1 MTRNTTS
8 TFSLPDRDGLEAR
21 FGVRVASMLGER
33 AQSTAPDISERLRF
47 AREQA
52 LSRAQAARRQ
62 VQAATAP
69 VVVSRGRSAALAS
82 PLGWWFKL
90 GSAAP
95 LALLVLGLAE
105 HRPRARQGADRRR
118 GRGGRRPAVGRPAA
132 GRVYGSGLRGV
143 PQDHPRVRDESWRV
157 PGIPA

>member
-1 MTRNTTS
+1 MTKNTTS

-33 AQSTAPDISERLRF
+33 AQSTAPDIGERLRF

-62 VQAATAP
+62 VQLATAP
-69 VVVSRGRSAALAS
+69 VLVSRGRSAALGS

-95 LALLVLGLAE
+95 LALLVLGLAGIA
-105 HRPRARQGADRRR
+105 HVHDKAQIA
-118 GRGGRRPAVGRPAA
+118 AVAEVDAA
-132 GRVYGSGLRGV
+132 LLSDDLPPDAYT
-143 PQDHPRVRDESWRV
+143 D
-157 PGIPA
+157 PGFAEYLKTTRE

>member
-1 MTRNTTS
+1 MTKTTNL
-8 TFSLPDRDGLEAR
+8 TFSPVPDRDGLEAR

-52 LSRAQAARRQ
+52 LSRAQAARRA
-62 VQAATAP
+62 QAATGP
-69 VVVSRGRSAALAS
+69 VVVGRGRAAMLAN

-95 LALLVLGLAE
+95 LALLVLGLAGIAHVHDKAQIAAVAE
-105 HRPRARQGADRRR
+105 VDAALLADDL
-118 GRGGRRPAVGRPAA
+118 PPAA
-132 GRVYGSGLRGV
+132 YT
-143 PQDHPRVRDESWRV
+143 D
-157 PGIPA
+157 PGFAEYLKTNRE

>member
-1 MTRNTTS
+1 MTKTTNL
-8 TFSLPDRDGLEAR
+8 TFSPVPDRDGLEAR

-52 LSRAQAARRQ
+52 LSRAQAARR
-62 VQAATAP
+62 VQAAAAP
-69 VVVSRGRSAALAS
+69 VVVGRGRAAVLAN

-95 LALLVLGLAE
+95 LALLVLGLAGIAHVHDKAQIAAVAE
-105 HRPRARQGADRRR
+105 VDAALLADDL
-118 GRGGRRPAVGRPAA
+118 PPAA
-132 GRVYGSGLRGV
+132 YT
-143 PQDHPRVRDESWRV
+143 D
-157 PGIPA
+157 PGFAEYLKTNRE

>member
-1 MTRNTTS
+1 MTKTTNL
-8 TFSLPDRDGLEAR
+8 TFSPVPDRDGLEAR

-52 LSRAQAARRQ
+52 LSRAQAARR
-62 VQAATAP
+62 VQTAVAP
-69 VVVSRGRSAALAS
+69 VVVGRGRAAVLAN

-95 LALLVLGLAE
+95 LALLVLGLAGIAHVHDKAQIAAVAE
-105 HRPRARQGADRRR
+105 VDAALLADDL
-118 GRGGRRPAVGRPAA
+118 PPAA
-132 GRVYGSGLRGV
+132 YT
-143 PQDHPRVRDESWRV
+143 D
-157 PGIPA
+157 PGFAEYLKTNRE

>member
-1 MTRNTTS
+1 MTKTTNL
-8 TFSLPDRDGLEAR
+8 TFSPVPDRDGLEAR

-52 LSRAQAARRQ
+52 LSRAQAARRA
-62 VQAATAP
+62 QAATAP
-69 VVVSRGRSAALAS
+69 VVVGRGRAAVLAN

-95 LALLVLGLAE
+95 LALLVLGLAGIA
-105 HRPRARQGADRRR
+105 HVHDKAQIA
-118 GRGGRRPAVGRPAA
+118 AVAEVDAALLSDDLPPAA
-132 GRVYGSGLRGV
+132 YT
-143 PQDHPRVRDESWRV
+143 D
-157 PGIPA
+157 PGFAEYLKTHQE